1 MKFSES
7 WLRQF
12 VNPDLSSEALAELL
26 TMAGLEVEERGPVAP
41 PFNNVVVGH
50 VLSVTKHPDAD
61 RLNVCEVDAG
71 EGTPRQIVCGA
82 SNVAAGLKVP
92 CALPGAVLPGDFKIK
107 EAKVRGV
114 PSAGMLCAAVELG
127 MAKESDGLL
136 ILDADA
142 QAGTPLRDLL
152 GLDDIC
158 LELKLTPNRPDC
170 LGLLGLAREVS
181 ALTNTPF
188 TAPAVNAVAPTHQQT
203 LPVSV
208 DAADLC
214 GRFTGRIIKGV
225 NARAKTPVWMTRCLE
240 RSGLRSI
247 SALVDISN
255 YVMLE
260 LNRPNHVFDLNS
272 VQGGLTVRWA
282 KSEEPLTLLG
292 GNEITLDQR
301 YGVIADA
308 NGAISLAG
316 IMGGER
322 TACTDNTTDVFVE
335 AAYWLPSAIQGRSR
349 WLTLST
355 DAGHRFE
362 RGVDFADTVN
372 GVERIT
378 QLILEICG
386 GEPGPVVDQVTA
398 LPERQ
403 PVKARFARIRKV
415 LGIDPSDSDIKAIF
429 ERLGF
434 QPALADDGVVITP
447 PSWRHDLTIEE
458 DLIEEVAR
466 VIGYDHIPA
475 KPPVGPMNMLGQT
488 EVVRPLNALRTT
500 LVERGYQ
507 EVINLAFTPAAWE
520 ADFAANDTPVELAN
534 PIASHLSVMRSTMIG
549 GLINTLI
556 NNQRRRQPRL
566 RLFESGRVF
575 ERQTETTANGQ
586 VDGYRQTL
594 RLAGLAWGGAA
605 PEQWA
610 TPTRAVDFFD
620 VKADVEALS
629 PLQPLRFEAAVHPAF
644 HPGRSARILRDGNT
658 GGQPVGWLGELHPRW
673 VQKYELET
681 APVLFELDIDA
692 LTPARL
698 PVYAPVSAFQAV
710 VRDLAV
716 LVDANTP
723 VQTLVDKLWANAPDV
738 LRSIN
743 LFDQYQ
749 GKGVP
754 EGSKSLAFRFTL
766 QDTQTTLEDQKVEAV
781 MAHLLGQ
788 LTQAGATLRS

>member
-71 EGTPRQIVCGA
+71 EGVPRQIVCGA

-127 MAKESDGLL
+127 MAKESDGLM
-136 ILDADA
+136 ILAADA
-142 QAGTPLRDLL
+142 QPGTSLRDLL

-158 LELKLTPNRPDC
+158 IELKLTPNRPDC

-188 TAPAVNAVAPTHQQT
+188 RTPDIKAVAPTHQQT
-203 LPVSV
+203 LPVSIE
-208 DAADLC
+208 AADLC

-225 NARAKTPVWMTRCLE
+225 NAKAPTPAWMIQALE
-240 RSGLRSI
+240 RCGLRSI

-282 KSEEPLTLLG
+282 KPEEALTLLG
-292 GNEITLDQR
+292 GNEVSLDQR
-301 YGVIADA
+301 YGVIADT

-349 WLTLST
+349 WLTLNT

-362 RGVDFADTVN
+362 RGVDFADTVT

-378 QLILEICG
+378 QLILDICG
-386 GEPGPVVDQVTA
+386 GQAGPVVDQVTA

-403 PVKARFARIRKV
+403 PVKARFERIRKV
-415 LGIDPSDSDIKAIF
+415 LGIAPTDAEITAIF

-434 QPALADDGVVITP
+434 QPKVADGGVVIVP
-447 PSWRHDLTIEE
+447 PSWRHDLEIEE
-458 DLIEEVAR
+458 DLVEEVAR

-475 KPPVGPMNMLGQT
+475 KPPVGPMSMLGQT
-488 EVVRPLNALRTT
+488 ETQRPLRALRGT

-507 EVINLAFTPAAWE
+507 EVINLAFTPEAWE
-520 ADFAANDTPVELAN
+520 QDFATNATPVELAN
-534 PIASHLSVMRSTMIG
+534 PIASHLSVMRSSLIG

-556 NNQRRRQPRL
+556 HNQRRRQPRL
-566 RLFESGRVF
+566 QIFETGRVF
-575 ERQTETTANGQ
+575 ERANAPVAGQ

-594 RLAGLAWGGAA
+594 RLGGLSWGAVM
-605 PEQWA
+605 PEQWGA
-610 TPTRAVDFFD
+610 KTRSAEFFD
-620 VKADVEALS
+620 IKADVEALNPAGS
-629 PLQPLRFEAAVHPAF
+629 LRFEAAAHPAF
-644 HPGRSARILRDGNT
+644 HPGRSARIYRN
-658 GGQPVGWLGELHPRW
+658 GQPAGWLGELHPRW
-673 VQKYELET
+673 VQKYELES
-681 APVLFELDIDA
+681 APILFELDIDA
-692 LTPARL
+692 LTPAKV
-698 PVYAPVSAFQAV
+698 PGYIPVSSFPIV
-710 VRDLAV
+710 LRDLAV
-716 LVDANTP
+716 VVDAAKP
-723 VQTLVDKLWANAPDV
+723 VQQLIDQLWQGAPEV
-738 LRSIN
+738 LRDIQ

-749 GKGVP
+749 GKGVAD
-754 EGSKSLAFRFTL
+754 GAKSLAFRFTL
-766 QDTQTTLEDQKVEAV
+766 QDTQSTLEDQKVDEV
-781 MAHLLGQ
+781 MAQLLAR
-788 LTQAGATLRS
+788 LSAAGATLRS

>member
-71 EGTPRQIVCGA
+71 EGVPRQIVCGA

-114 PSAGMLCAAVELG
+114 PSVGMLCAAVELG
-127 MAKESDGLL
+127 MAKESDGLM
-136 ILDADA
+136 ILAADA
-142 QAGTPLRDLL
+142 QPGTSLRELL

-181 ALTNTPF
+181 ALTDTPVN
-188 TAPAVNAVAPTHQQT
+188 APAILPVGPTHQQT
-203 LPVSV
+203 LPVSIE
-208 DAADLC
+208 AADLC

-225 NARAKTPVWMTRCLE
+225 NANAQAPAWMTQALE

-282 KSEEPLTLLG
+282 KPEEQLTLLG
-292 GNEITLDQR
+292 GNEVTLDQR

-372 GVERIT
+372 GVERMT

-386 GEPGPVVDQVTA
+386 GEAGPVVDQVTA

-403 PVKARFARIRKV
+403 PVKARFNRIRKV
-415 LGIDPSDSDIKAIF
+415 LGIAPTDAEIKAIF

-434 QPALADDGVVITP
+434 QPQVADDGVVIVP
-447 PSWRHDLTIEE
+447 PSWRHDLEIEE

-475 KPPVGPMNMLGQT
+475 KPPVGPMALRAQT
-488 EVVRPLNALRTT
+488 EQQRPLSVLRDT

-507 EVINLAFTPAAWE
+507 EVINLAFTPESWE
-520 ADFAANDTPVELAN
+520 QDFAANTAPVELAN
-534 PIASHLSVMRSTMIG
+534 PIASHLSVMRSTLIG

-556 NNQRRRQPRL
+556 HNQRRRQPRL
-566 RLFESGRVF
+566 QIFETGRVF
-575 ERQTETTANGQ
+575 ERASTAVAGQ

-594 RLAGLAWGGAA
+594 RIAGLSWGAVV

-610 TPTRAVDFFD
+610 AKTRPVDFFD
-620 VKADVEALS
+620 TKADVEALNTRG
-629 PLQPLRFEAAVHPAF
+629 QLRFEAAAHPAF
-644 HPGRSARILRDGNT
+644 HPGRSARVLRDGE
-658 GGQPVGWLGELHPRW
+658 PAGWLGELHPRW
-673 VQKYELET
+673 VQKYELES
-681 APVLFELDIDA
+681 APILFELDSDV
-692 LTPARL
+692 LTPVSV
-698 PVYAPVSAFQAV
+698 PSYVPVSAFPIVLRDMAV
-710 VRDLAV
+710 V
-716 LVDANTP
+716 VDAAVP
-723 VQTLVDKLWANAPDV
+723 VQSLLDRLWTDAPNV
-738 LRSIN
+738 LRDIA

-754 EGSKSLAFRFTL
+754 EGAKSLAFRFTL
-766 QDTQTTLEDQKVEAV
+766 QDTERTLEDQKVDAV
-781 MAHLLGQ
+781 MALLLER
-788 LTQAGATLRS
+788 LTTAGATLRS

>member
-1 MKFSES
+1 MKFSET

-12 VNPDLSSEALAELL
+12 VNPALSSEALGELL

-71 EGTPRQIVCGA
+71 EGAPRQIVCGA
-82 SNVAAGLKVP
+82 SNVAVGLKVP
-92 CALPGAVLPGDFKIK
+92 CALPGAVLPGNFKIK

-127 MAKESDGLL
+127 MAKESDGLM
-136 ILDADA
+136 ILATDA
-142 QAGTPLRDLL
+142 QPGTPLRELL

-181 ALTNTPF
+181 ALTDTPF
-188 TAPAVNAVAPTHQQT
+188 KGPEIEPVAPIHAQT
-203 LPVSV
+203 VPVSI

-214 GRFTGRIIKGV
+214 GRFTGRVIKGV
-225 NARAKTPVWMTRCLE
+225 NAQAKTPTWMTQYLE

-260 LNRPNHVFDLNS
+260 LNRPNHVFDLKT
-272 VQGGLTVRWA
+272 VKGDLTVRWA
-282 KSEEPLTLLG
+282 KPEESLTLLG
-292 GNEITLDQR
+292 GNEVTLDSR

-322 TACTDNTTDVFVE
+322 TACTDSTTDVFVE

-349 WLTLST
+349 WLNLST

-378 QLILEICG
+378 QLILDICG
-386 GEPGPVVDQVTA
+386 GDPGPVVDQITA
-398 LPERQ
+398 LPERK
-403 PVKARFARIRKV
+403 PVEARFARIRKV
-415 LGIDPSDSDIKAIF
+415 LGVAPTDTEIEAIF
-429 ERLGF
+429 QRLGF
-434 QPALADDGVVITP
+434 QPERTADGVIIVP
-447 PSWRHDLTIEE
+447 PSWRHDLEIEE

-475 KPPVGPMNMLGQT
+475 KPPVGPMNMLEQT
-488 EVVRPLNALRTT
+488 EISRPLRALRDT

-507 EVINLAFTPAAWE
+507 EVINLAFTPEAWE
-520 ADFAANDTPVELAN
+520 QDFAANATPVELAN

-566 RLFESGRVF
+566 RVFETGRVF
-575 ERQTETTANGQ
+575 ERHTAVGNTQ
-586 VDGYRQTL
+586 VAGYRQTL
-594 RLAGLAWGGAA
+594 RLAGLAWGSPA
-605 PEQWA
+605 PEQWSL
-610 TPTRAVDFFD
+610 PTRNADFFD
-620 VKADVEALS
+620 VKSDLEALS
-629 PLQPLRFEAAVHPAF
+629 PLQPLRFEAATHAAF
-644 HPGRSARILRDGNT
+644 HPGRCAQIMRDGHT
-658 GGQPVGWLGELHPRW
+658 IGWLGELHPRW

-681 APVLFELDIDA
+681 APVLFELDIDG
-692 LTPARL
+692 LTPAVL

-716 LVDANTP
+716 LVDAKTP
-723 VQTLVDKLWANAPDV
+723 VQDLVDLLWAKAPDV
-738 LRSIN
+738 LRSVN

-766 QDTQTTLEDQKVEAV
+766 QDTQGTLEDQKVEAV
-781 MAHLLGQ
+781 MAHLLSQ
-788 LTQAGATLRS
+788 LTLAGATLRS

>member
-12 VNPDLSSEALAELL
+12 VNPALSSEALGELL

-41 PFNNVVVGH
+41 PFNHVVVGH

-61 RLNVCEVDAG
+61 RLNICEVDAG

-142 QAGTPLRDLL
+142 KPGTSLRDLL
-152 GLDDIC
+152 DLDDIC

-181 ALTNTPF
+181 ALTG
-188 TAPAVNAVAPTHQQT
+188 APVSAPQINAVAASHQFT
-203 LPVSV
+203 VPVTIQ
-208 DAADLC
+208 APDLC
-214 GRFTGRIIKGV
+214 GRFTGRVIKGV
-225 NARAKTPVWMTRCLE
+225 DAQAKTPAWMTQCLE

-260 LNRPNHVFDLNS
+260 LNRPNHVFDLGA
-272 VQGGLTVRWA
+272 VQGPLTVRWA
-282 KSEEPLTLLG
+282 NDAEALTLLG
-292 GNEITLDQR
+292 GTEVTLDQR
-301 YGVIADA
+301 YGVIADDA
-308 NGAISLAG
+308 GAISLAG

-322 TACTDNTTDVFVE
+322 TACTDKTMDVFVE
-335 AAYWLPSAIQGRSR
+335 AAYWHPAAIQGRSR

-362 RGVDFADTVN
+362 RGVDFADTVT

-386 GEPGPVVDQVTA
+386 GAAGPVVDQITD
-398 LPERQ
+398 LPKRQ

-415 LGIDPSDSDIKAIF
+415 LGIEPTDAEITRIF
-429 ERLGF
+429 DLLGF
-434 QPALADDGVVITP
+434 KPEAVDGGLVIVP
-447 PSWRHDLTIEE
+447 PSWRHDLSIEE

-475 KPPVGPMNMLGQT
+475 KAPLGPLHMMGQT
-488 EVVRPLNALRTT
+488 EQVRPLAALQTT

-507 EVINLAFTPAAWE
+507 EVINLAFTPETWE
-520 ADFAANDTPVELAN
+520 ADFADNAQPVALAN
-534 PIASHLSVMRSTMIG
+534 PIASHLSVMRSSLIG
-549 GLINTLI
+549 GLINTLN

-566 RLFESGRVF
+566 QIFESGRVF
-575 ERQTETTANGQ
+575 ERAVSATPGQ

-594 RLAGLAWGGAA
+594 RLAGLVWGSAM
-605 PEQWA
+605 PEQWGVA
-610 TPTRAVDFFD
+610 SRPVDFYD

-629 PLQPLRFEAAVHPAF
+629 PAQPLRFEAAVHPAF
-644 HPGRSARILRDGNT
+644 HPGRCARVLRN
-658 GGQPVGWLGELHPRW
+658 GQAVGWLGELHPRW

-681 APVLFELDIDA
+681 APVIFELDSDG
-692 LTPARL
+692 LTPACVPL
-698 PVYAPVSAFQAV
+698 YTPLAAFQAV

-716 LVDANTP
+716 LVDVQVPA
-723 VQTLVDKLWANAPDV
+723 QTLMDLLWQNAPAV
-738 LRSIN
+738 LRSVN

-766 QDTQTTLEDQKVEAV
+766 QDTEGTLEDQKVEAV
-781 MAHLLGQ
+781 MDHLLGQ
-788 LTQAGATLRS
+788 LTKAGASLRT

>member
-26 TMAGLEVEERGPVAP
+26 TMAGLEVEARGPVAP

-71 EGTPRQIVCGA
+71 EGAPRQIVCGA
-82 SNVAAGLKVP
+82 SNVSVGLKVP

-127 MAKESDGLL
+127 MAKESDGLM

-142 QAGTPLRDLL
+142 KPGTPLRDLL

-158 LELKLTPNRPDC
+158 IELKLTPNRPDC

-181 ALTNTPF
+181 ALTNTPVK
-188 TAPAVNAVAPTHQQT
+188 APEIKAVAASHEQT
-203 LPVSV
+203 LPVSIE
-208 DAADLC
+208 AADLC

-225 NARAKTPVWMTRCLE
+225 NAKAQTPAWMVQALE
-240 RSGLRSI
+240 RCGLRSI

-260 LNRPNHVFDLNS
+260 LNRPNHVFDLDS
-272 VQGGLTVRWA
+272 VQQGLTVRWA
-282 KSEEPLTLLG
+282 RPAEQLTLLG
-292 GNEITLDQR
+292 GNDVTLDQR

-308 NGAISLAG
+308 NGTISLAG

-322 TACTDNTTDVFVE
+322 TACTDQTKDVFVE

-362 RGVDFADTVN
+362 RGVDFADTVT

-378 QLILEICG
+378 QLIRDICG
-386 GEPGPVVDQVTA
+386 GEAGPVVDQVTA
-398 LPERQ
+398 LPERK
-403 PVKARFARIRKV
+403 PVTARFSRIRQV
-415 LGIDPSDSDIKAIF
+415 LGIAPSDTDIKAIF

-434 QPALADDGVVITP
+434 QPKVVDAGVVIVP
-447 PSWRHDLTIEE
+447 PSWRHDLEIEE

-475 KPPVGPMNMLGQT
+475 KPPVGPMVMQAQT
-488 EVVRPLNALRTT
+488 ETQRPLGALRDT

-507 EVINLAFTPAAWE
+507 EVINLAFTPESWE
-520 ADFAANDTPVELAN
+520 KDFAANATPVELAN
-534 PIASHLSVMRSTMIG
+534 PIASHLSVMRSTLIG

-556 NNQRRRQPRL
+556 HNQRRRQPRL
-566 RLFESGRVF
+566 QIFETGRVF
-575 ERQTETTANGQ
+575 ERASTPKAGE
-586 VDGYRQTL
+586 VDGYCQTL
-594 RLAGLAWGGAA
+594 RLGGLVWGAVI
-605 PEQWA
+605 PEQWG
-610 TPTRAVDFFD
+610 TKTRAADFFD
-620 VKADVEALS
+620 VKADVEALNAS
-629 PLQPLRFEAAVHPAF
+629 GSLGFKAAVHPAF
-644 HPGRSARILRDGNT
+644 HPGRSARVLRDG
-658 GGQPVGWLGELHPRW
+658 QLAGWLGELHPRW
-673 VQKYELET
+673 VQHYALES
-681 APVLFELDIDA
+681 APILFELDIDI
-692 LTPARL
+692 LTPTRL
-698 PVYAPVSAFQAV
+698 PIYSPVSSFPLV
-710 VRDLAV
+710 LRDLAV
-716 LVDANTP
+716 VVDAAIP
-723 VQTLVDKLWANAPDV
+723 VQQLIDSLWQDAPEV
-738 LRSIN
+738 LRAVD

-754 EGSKSLAFRFTL
+754 EGAKSLAFRFTL
-766 QDTQTTLEDQKVEAV
+766 QDTQATLEDQKVDAV
-781 MAHLLGQ
+781 MSQLLER
-788 LTQAGATLRS
+788 LTAVGATLRS

>member
-71 EGTPRQIVCGA
+71 EGAPRQIVCGA

-127 MAKESDGLL
+127 MAKESDGLM
-136 ILDADA
+136 ILAADA
-142 QAGTPLRDLL
+142 QPGTSLRDLL

-158 LELKLTPNRPDC
+158 IELKLTPNRPDC

-188 TAPAVNAVAPTHQQT
+188 RTPDIKAVAPTHQQT
-203 LPVSV
+203 LPVSIE
-208 DAADLC
+208 AADLC

-225 NARAKTPVWMTRCLE
+225 NAKAPTPAWMIKALE
-240 RSGLRSI
+240 RCSLRSI

-282 KSEEPLTLLG
+282 KPEEALTLLG
-292 GNEITLDQR
+292 GNEVSLDQR
-301 YGVIADA
+301 YGVIADT

-378 QLILEICG
+378 QLILDICG
-386 GEPGPVVDQVTA
+386 GEPGPVVDQITA
-398 LPERQ
+398 LPERK

-415 LGIDPSDSDIKAIF
+415 LGVAPTDAEIEAIF
-429 ERLGF
+429 QRLGF
-434 QPALADDGVVITP
+434 QPERAEDGVIITP

-475 KPPVGPMNMLGQT
+475 KPPVGPMSMLGQT
-488 EVVRPLNALRTT
+488 ETQRPLRVLFDT

-507 EVINLAFTPAAWE
+507 EVINLAFTPEAWE
-520 ADFAANDTPVELAN
+520 QDFAANAAPVELAN

-549 GLINTLI
+549 GLINTLM

-566 RLFESGRVF
+566 RVFETGRVF
-575 ERQTETTANGQ
+575 ERQATVGDAQ

-594 RLAGLAWGGAA
+594 RLAGLAWGSAA
-605 PEQWA
+605 PEQWSL
-610 TPTRAVDFFD
+610 PTRAADFFD
-620 VKADVEALS
+620 VKADVAALS
-629 PLQPLRFEAAVHPAF
+629 PLQPLRFEAATHPAY
-644 HPGRSARILRDGNT
+644 HPGRCAQITREGLV
-658 GGQPVGWLGELHPRW
+658 VGWLGELHPRW
-673 VQKYELET
+673 VQKYELES

-692 LTPARL
+692 LTPAIL
-698 PVYAPVSAFQAV
+698 PVYAPVSAFQSV

-716 LVDANTP
+716 LVDAKTP
-723 VQTLVDKLWANAPDV
+723 VQDLMDLLWTKAPDV
-738 LRSIN
+738 LRAVT

-766 QDTQTTLEDQKVEAV
+766 QDTQSTLEDQKVDAV
-781 MAHLLGQ
+781 MAQLLAR
-788 LTQAGATLRS
+788 LSAAGATLRS

>member
-92 CALPGAVLPGDFKIK
+92 CALPGAVLPGEFKIK

-127 MAKESDGLL
+127 MAKESDGLM
-136 ILDADA
+136 ILQADA
-142 QAGTPLRDLL
+142 KPGTPLRELL

-158 LELKLTPNRPDC
+158 IELKLTPNRPDC

-181 ALTNTPF
+181 ALTNTLFKGPEI
-188 TAPAVNAVAPTHQQT
+188 TPVGATHQQT
-203 LPVSV
+203 LPVSIE
-208 DAADLC
+208 AADLC
-214 GRFTGRIIKGV
+214 GRFTGRVIKGV
-225 NARAKTPVWMTRCLE
+225 NAQAKTPAWMTQALE
-240 RSGLRSI
+240 RCGLRSI

-260 LNRPNHVFDLNS
+260 LNRPNHVFDLKS
-272 VQGGLTVRWA
+272 VHDGLTVRWA
-282 KSEEPLTLLG
+282 KPEDTLMLLG
-292 GNEITLDQR
+292 GNEVTLDQR

-308 NGAISLAG
+308 HGAISLAG
-316 IMGGER
+316 IMGGAR
-322 TACTDNTTDVFVE
+322 TACTDATIDVFVE

-349 WLTLST
+349 WLTLNT
-355 DAGHRFE
+355 EAGHRFE

-398 LPERQ
+398 LPERK

-415 LGIDPSDSDIKAIF
+415 LGITPTDTEIEAIF
-429 ERLGF
+429 QRLGF
-434 QPALADDGVVITP
+434 QPERAEDGVVIVP
-447 PSWRHDLTIEE
+447 PSWRHDLEIEE

-466 VIGYDHIPA
+466 VIGYDSIPA

-488 EVVRPLNALRTT
+488 ETARPLNVLCET

-507 EVINLAFTPAAWE
+507 EVINLAFTPETWE
-520 ADFAANDTPVELAN
+520 QDFAANASPVELAN

-566 RLFESGRVF
+566 RVFETGRVF
-575 ERQTETTANGQ
+575 ERRAVNGAGQ

-594 RLAGLAWGGAA
+594 RLAGLAWGDAL
-605 PEQWA
+605 PEQWSV
-610 TPTRAVDFFD
+610 PSRAADFYD

-629 PLQPLRFEAAVHPAF
+629 PMRPMRFEAAAHPAF
-644 HPGRSARILRDGNT
+644 HPGRSARILRDG
-658 GGQPVGWLGELHPRW
+658 QPIGWLGELHPRW
-673 VQKYELET
+673 VQKYELES
-681 APVLFELDIDA
+681 APVLFELDIDG
-692 LTPARL
+692 LTPAEL
-698 PVYAPVSAFQAV
+698 PIYAPVSAFQAV

-716 LVDANTP
+716 LVDAKTA
-723 VQTLVDKLWANAPDV
+723 VQSLVDVLWINAPEV
-738 LRSIN
+738 LRTVT

-766 QDTQTTLEDQKVEAV
+766 QDTQGTLEDQKVEAV

>member
-12 VNPDLSSEALAELL
+12 VNPALSSEALGELL
-26 TMAGLEVEERGPVAP
+26 TMAGLEVEARDTVAP

-71 EGTPRQIVCGA
+71 EGVPRQIVCGA

-127 MAKESDGLL
+127 MAKESDGLM
-136 ILDADA
+136 ILAADA
-142 QAGTPLRDLL
+142 QPGTPLRELL

-181 ALTNTPF
+181 ALTDTPF
-188 TAPAVNAVAPTHQQT
+188 KGPEIKPVAATHEQT
-203 LPVSV
+203 LPVNIE
-208 DAADLC
+208 AADLC

-225 NARAKTPVWMTRCLE
+225 NAQAKTPAWMTQCLE

-260 LNRPNHVFDLNS
+260 LNRPNHVFDLKS
-272 VQGGLTVRWA
+272 VQGSLTVRWA
-282 KSEEPLTLLG
+282 KPEESLTLLG
-292 GNEITLDQR
+292 GNEVTLDTR

-335 AAYWLPSAIQGRSR
+335 AAYWRPSAIQGRSR

-378 QLILEICG
+378 QLILDICG
-386 GEPGPVVDQVTA
+386 GEPGPVVDQITA
-398 LPERQ
+398 LPERK

-415 LGIDPSDSDIKAIF
+415 LGVAPTDAEIEAIF
-429 ERLGF
+429 QRLGF
-434 QPALADDGVVITP
+434 EPERAEDGVIITP

-475 KPPVGPMNMLGQT
+475 KPPVGPMSMLGQT
-488 EVVRPLNALRTT
+488 EMQRPLRALRDT

-507 EVINLAFTPAAWE
+507 EVINLAFTPEAWE
-520 ADFAANDTPVELAN
+520 QDFAANAAPVELAN

-549 GLINTLI
+549 GLINTLM

-566 RLFESGRVF
+566 RVFETGRVF
-575 ERQTETTANGQ
+575 ERQATVGDAQ

-594 RLAGLAWGGAA
+594 RLAGLAWGSAA
-605 PEQWA
+605 PEQWSL
-610 TPTRAVDFFD
+610 PTRAADFFD
-620 VKADVEALS
+620 VKADVAALS
-629 PLQPLRFEAAVHPAF
+629 PLQPLRFEAATHPAC
-644 HPGRSARILRDGNT
+644 HPGRCAQITREGLV
-658 GGQPVGWLGELHPRW
+658 VGWLGELHPRW
-673 VQKYELET
+673 VQKYELES

-692 LTPARL
+692 LTPAIL
-698 PVYAPVSAFQAV
+698 PVYAPVSAFQSV

-716 LVDANTP
+716 LVDAKTP
-723 VQTLVDKLWANAPDV
+723 VQDLMDLLWTKAPDV
-738 LRSIN
+738 LRAVT

-766 QDTQTTLEDQKVEAV
+766 QDTQATLEDQKVEAV

>member
-71 EGTPRQIVCGA
+71 EGAPRQIVCGA
-82 SNVAAGLKVP
+82 SNVAVGLKVP

-127 MAKESDGLL
+127 MAKESDGLM
-136 ILDADA
+136 ILAADA
-142 QAGTPLRDLL
+142 KPGTSIRELL

-158 LELKLTPNRPDC
+158 IELKLTPNRPDC
-170 LGLLGLAREVS
+170 LGLLGLAREVA
-181 ALTNTPF
+181 ALTNTPVK
-188 TAPAVNAVAPTHQQT
+188 APAIKAIAPTHQQT
-203 LPVSV
+203 LPVSI

-225 NARAKTPVWMTRCLE
+225 NAKAQTPAWMTQALE
-240 RSGLRSI
+240 RCGLRAI

-272 VQGGLTVRWA
+272 VQQGLNVRWA
-282 KSEEPLTLLG
+282 KPEEKLTLLG
-292 GNEITLDQR
+292 GNEVTLDPR

-322 TACTDNTTDVFVE
+322 TACTDHTTDVFVE

-362 RGVDFADTVN
+362 RGVDFADTVA

-386 GEPGPVVDQVTA
+386 GDAGPVVDQITA
-398 LPERQ
+398 LPERK
-403 PVKARFARIRKV
+403 PVTARFARIRKV
-415 LGIDPSDSDIKAIF
+415 LGINPTDADIQAIF

-434 QPALADDGVVITP
+434 QPKLVDSGVVIVP
-447 PSWRHDLTIEE
+447 PSWRHDLEIEE
-458 DLIEEVAR
+458 DLIEEIAR

-475 KPPVGPMNMLGQT
+475 QPPVGPMAMQAQT
-488 EVVRPLNALRTT
+488 ETQRPLSALRES

-507 EVINLAFTPAAWE
+507 EVINLAFTPEAWE
-520 ADFAANDTPVELAN
+520 QDFAANATPVELAN
-534 PIASHLSVMRSTMIG
+534 PIASHLSVMRSTLVG

-556 NNQRRRQPRL
+556 HNQRRRQPRL
-566 RLFESGRVF
+566 QIFETGRVF
-575 ERQTETTANGQ
+575 ERASNPTAGQ

-594 RLAGLAWGGAA
+594 RLGGLVWGAVV
-605 PEQWA
+605 PEQWGVK
-610 TPTRAVDFFD
+610 TRSADFFD
-620 VKADVEALS
+620 VKADVEALNTS
-629 PLQPLRFEAAVHPAF
+629 GSLSFEAAVHPAY
-644 HPGRSARILRDGNT
+644 HPGRSARVLRD
-658 GGQPVGWLGELHPRW
+658 GQPVGWLGELHPRW
-673 VQKYELET
+673 VQQYELEA
-681 APVLFELDIDA
+681 APILFELDIDA
-692 LTPARL
+692 LTPAKV
-698 PVYAPVSAFQAV
+698 PVYAPVSSFPIV
-710 VRDLAV
+710 LRDLAV
-716 LVDANTP
+716 VVDAKVP
-723 VQTLVDKLWANAPDV
+723 VQQLVSKLWQDAPVV
-738 LRSIN
+738 LRDIQ

-754 EGSKSLAFRFTL
+754 EGAKSLALRFTL
-766 QDTQTTLEDQKVEAV
+766 QDTQTTLEDQKVDAV
-781 MAHLLGQ
+781 MAQLLER
-788 LTQAGATLRS
+788 LTAAGATLRS

>member
-26 TMAGLEVEERGPVAP
+26 TMAGLEVEARGPVAP

-50 VLSVTKHPDAD
+50 VLTVTKHPDAD

-71 EGTPRQIVCGA
+71 EGAPRQIVCGA
-82 SNVAAGLKVP
+82 SNVAPGLKVP

-127 MAKESDGLL
+127 MAKESDGLM
-136 ILDADA
+136 ILAADA
-142 QAGTPLRDLL
+142 QPGTPLRALL

-170 LGLLGLAREVS
+170 LGMLGLAREVS
-181 ALTNTPF
+181 ALTGAAV
-188 TAPAVNAVAPTHQQT
+188 TAPAIEPVKATHET
-203 LPVSV
+203 TVPVSIN
-208 DAADLC
+208 APDLC
-214 GRFTGRIIKGV
+214 GRFTGRVIKGV
-225 NARAKTPVWMTRCLE
+225 NAQAQTPAWMKQCLE

-260 LNRPNHVFDLNS
+260 LNRPNHVFDLGA
-272 VQGGLTVRWA
+272 VQAPLTVRWA
-282 KSEEPLTLLG
+282 NDAEKLTLLG
-292 GNEITLDQR
+292 GAEVSLDKR
-301 YGVIADA
+301 YGVIADEA
-308 NGAISLAG
+308 GAISLAG

-322 TACTDNTTDVFVE
+322 TACTDTTKDVFVE
-335 AAYWLPSAIQGRSR
+335 AAYWHPAAIQGRSR

-362 RGVDFADTVN
+362 RGVDFADTVT

-386 GEPGPVVDQVTA
+386 GAAGPVVDQITQ
-398 LPERQ
+398 LPAR
-403 PVKARFARIRKV
+403 PLVKVRFARIRKV
-415 LGIDPSDSDIKAIF
+415 LGIDPSDDEITKIF
-429 ERLGF
+429 NGLGF
-434 QPALADDGVVITP
+434 QPKPVETGLEILP
-447 PSWRHDLTIEE
+447 PSWRHDLSIEE

-488 EVVRPLNALRTT
+488 EQSRPLHALRDT

-507 EVINLAFTPAAWE
+507 EVINLAFTPEAWE
-520 ADFAANDTPVELAN
+520 SDFSANATPVALAN
-534 PIASHLSVMRSTMIG
+534 PIASHLSVMRSSLIG
-549 GLINTLI
+549 GLINTLA

-566 RLFESGRVF
+566 RVFESGRVF
-575 ERQTETTANGQ
+575 ERQQTTAAGQ

-594 RLAGLAWGGAA
+594 RLAGLAWGGAMA
-605 PEQWA
+605 EQWA
-610 TPTRAVDFFD
+610 EPTRAVDFFD

-629 PLQPLRFEAAVHPAF
+629 PAQPLRFEAAVHPAF
-644 HPGRSARILRDGNT
+644 HPGRSAKVWRN
-658 GGQPVGWLGELHPRW
+658 GQAIGWIGELHPRW
-673 VQKYELET
+673 VQKYELES
-681 APVLFELDIDA
+681 APVMFELDIDG
-692 LTPARL
+692 LTPAAL

-716 LVDANTP
+716 LVDAKMP
-723 VQTLVDKLWANAPDV
+723 VQTLVDLLWTKAPDV
-738 LRSIN
+738 LRSVN

-754 EGSKSLAFRFTL
+754 EGAKSLAFRFTL
-766 QDTQTTLEDQKVEAV
+766 QDTQGTLEDQKVEAV

-788 LTQAGATLRS
+788 LTQAGATLRT

>member
-12 VNPDLSSEALAELL
+12 VNPALSSEALGELL

-71 EGTPRQIVCGA
+71 EGAPRQIVCGA
-82 SNVAAGLKVP
+82 SNVAVGLKVP

-127 MAKESDGLL
+127 MAKESDGLM
-136 ILDADA
+136 ILPADTEP
-142 QAGTPLRDLL
+142 GTPLRALL

-181 ALTNTPF
+181 ALTDTPF
-188 TAPAVNAVAPTHQQT
+188 KGPEIRPVAATHEAS
-203 LPVSV
+203 LPVTIE
-208 DAADLC
+208 ATDLC
-214 GRFTGRIIKGV
+214 GRFTGRVIKGV
-225 NARAKTPVWMTRCLE
+225 NAKAQTPVWMVQRLE

-260 LNRPNHVFDLNS
+260 LNRPNHVFDLGA
-272 VQGGLTVRWA
+272 VTGPLTVRWA
-282 KSEEPLTLLG
+282 NNEESLTLLG
-292 GNEITLDQR
+292 GNDVMLDNR

-322 TACTDNTTDVFVE
+322 TACTDNTTNVFVE

-372 GVERIT
+372 GIERMT
-378 QLILEICG
+378 QLILDICG
-386 GEPGPVVDQVTA
+386 GEPGPVVDQITA
-398 LPERQ
+398 LPERK
-403 PVKARFARIRKV
+403 PVKARFARIRKL
-415 LGIDPSDSDIKAIF
+415 LGVAPTNAEIEAIF
-429 ERLGF
+429 QRLGF
-434 QPALADDGVVITP
+434 QPERTEDGVIVVP

-488 EVVRPLNALRTT
+488 EILRPLRALRDT
-500 LVERGYQ
+500 LVERAYQ

-520 ADFAANDTPVELAN
+520 HDFAANATPVELAN
-534 PIASHLSVMRSTMIG
+534 PIASHLSVMRSTLIG

-556 NNQRRRQPRL
+556 NNQRRRQSRV
-566 RLFESGRVF
+566 RVFETGRVF
-575 ERQTETTANGQ
+575 ERNSALGNAQ
-586 VDGYRQTL
+586 VDGYRQLL
-594 RLAGLAWGGAA
+594 RLAGLACGSAA
-605 PEQWA
+605 PEQWSLPSRNA
-610 TPTRAVDFFD
+610 DFFD
-620 VKADVEALS
+620 MKADVEALS
-629 PLQPLRFEAAVHPAF
+629 PLQPLRFEAALHPAF
-644 HPGRSARILRDGNT
+644 HPGRSAQITRDGLAI
-658 GGQPVGWLGELHPRW
+658 GWLGELHPRW
-673 VQKYELET
+673 VQKYELES
-681 APVLFELDIDA
+681 APVLFELDIDS
-692 LTPARL
+692 LTPAVL

-710 VRDLAV
+710 IRDLAV
-716 LVDANTP
+716 LVDAKTP
-723 VQTLVDKLWANAPDV
+723 VQDLMDALWSKAPDV
-738 LRSIN
+738 LRAVT

-754 EGSKSLAFRFTL
+754 EGSKSLAFRFML
-766 QDTQTTLEDQKVEAV
+766 QDTQATLEDQKVEAV
-781 MAHLLGQ
+781 MAHLLSQ
-788 LTQAGATLRS
+788 LTQVGATLRS

>member
-12 VNPDLSSEALAELL
+12 VNPDISSEALAELL

-61 RLNVCEVDAG
+61 RLNVCEVDTG
-71 EGTPRQIVCGA
+71 EAVPRQIVCGA
-82 SNVAAGLKVP
+82 SNVVAGLKVP

-127 MAKESDGLL
+127 MAKESDGLM
-136 ILDADA
+136 ILAADA
-142 QAGTPLRDLL
+142 KPGTSLRELL

-158 LELKLTPNRPDC
+158 IELKLTPNRPDC

-181 ALTNTPF
+181 ALTNTPVL
-188 TAPAVNAVAPTHQQT
+188 APEIKAVVPMHQQT
-203 LPVSV
+203 LPVSIE
-208 DAADLC
+208 AADLC

-225 NARAKTPVWMTRCLE
+225 NAKAKTPAWMVQSLE
-240 RSGLRSI
+240 RCGLRSI

-272 VQGGLTVRWA
+272 LQGGLNVRWA
-282 KSEEPLTLLG
+282 TAEEQFTLLG
-292 GNEITLDQR
+292 GNEVTLDTR

-322 TACTDNTTDVFVE
+322 TACTDTTSDVFVE
-335 AAYWLPSAIQGRSR
+335 AAYWRPSAIQGRSR

-378 QLILEICG
+378 QLMLDICG
-386 GEPGPVVDQVTA
+386 GQPGPVVDQVTT

-403 PVKARFARIRKV
+403 PVKARFNRIRKV
-415 LGIDPSDSDIKAIF
+415 LGIAPSDTEITAIF

-434 QPALADDGVVITP
+434 QPQITADGVVIVP
-447 PSWRHDLTIEE
+447 PSWRHDLEIEE

-475 KPPVGPMNMLGQT
+475 KPPVGPMTMRTQT
-488 EVVRPLNALRTT
+488 ELQRPLSALRDT

-507 EVINLAFTPAAWE
+507 EVINLAFTPESWE
-520 ADFAANDTPVELAN
+520 QDFSANTTPVELAN
-534 PIASHLSVMRSTMIG
+534 PIASHLSVMRSTLIG
-549 GLINTLI
+549 GLINTLVH
-556 NNQRRRQPRL
+556 NQRRRQPRL
-566 RLFESGRVF
+566 QIFETGRVF
-575 ERQTETTANGQ
+575 ERTTTLAEGQ
-586 VDGYRQTL
+586 IDGYCQTL
-594 RLAGLAWGGAA
+594 RIAGLSWGAVV
-605 PEQWA
+605 PEQWGSK
-610 TPTRAVDFFD
+610 TRPVDFFD
-620 VKADVEALS
+620 VKADVEAMNTTG
-629 PLQPLRFEAAVHPAF
+629 QLRFEAATHPAF
-644 HPGRSARILRDGNT
+644 HPGRSARILRDG
-658 GGQPVGWLGELHPRW
+658 QPTGWLGELHPRW
-673 VQKYELET
+673 VQKYELES
-681 APVLFELDIDA
+681 APILFELNSDV
-692 LTPARL
+692 LTPARV
-698 PVYAPVSAFQAV
+698 PTYAPVSSFPV
-710 VRDLAV
+710 VLRDLAV
-716 LVDANTP
+716 VVDAAVP
-723 VQTLVDKLWANAPDV
+723 VQSLLDQLWTDAPQVVRD
-738 LRSIN
+738 IA

-749 GKGVP
+749 GKGVA
-754 EGSKSLAFRFTL
+754 EGAKSLAFRFAL
-766 QDTQTTLEDQKVEAV
+766 QDTEKTLEDQMVDAV
-781 MAHLLGQ
+781 MVQLLAR
-788 LTQAGATLRS
+788 LTAVGATLRS

>member
-61 RLNVCEVDAG
+61 RLNVCTVDAG
-71 EGTPRQIVCGA
+71 EGAPRQIVCGA
-82 SNVAAGLKVP
+82 SNVVVGLKVP

-127 MAKESDGLL
+127 IAKESDGLM
-136 ILDADA
+136 ILAADA
-142 QAGTPLRDLL
+142 KPGTSIRELL

-158 LELKLTPNRPDC
+158 IELKLTPNRPDC
-170 LGLLGLAREVS
+170 LGLLGVAREVA
-181 ALTNTPF
+181 ALTNTPVK
-188 TAPAVNAVAPTHQQT
+188 APAIKAIAPTHQQT
-203 LPVSV
+203 LPVSI

-225 NARAKTPVWMTRCLE
+225 NAKAQTPAWMTQALE
-240 RSGLRSI
+240 RCGLRAI

-272 VQGGLTVRWA
+272 VQEGLTVRWA
-282 KSEEPLTLLG
+282 KPEEKLTLLG
-292 GNEITLDQR
+292 GNEVTLDPR

-322 TACTDNTTDVFVE
+322 TACTDRTTDVFVE

-362 RGVDFADTVN
+362 RGVDFADTVA

-386 GEPGPVVDQVTA
+386 GDAGPVVDQITA
-398 LPERQ
+398 LPERK
-403 PVKARFARIRKV
+403 PVTARFTRIRKV
-415 LGIDPSDSDIKAIF
+415 LGINPTDADIQAIF

-434 QPALADDGVVITP
+434 QPKRVDGGLVIVP
-447 PSWRHDLTIEE
+447 PSWRHDLQIEE

-475 KPPVGPMNMLGQT
+475 KPPVGPMVLQAQT
-488 EVVRPLNALRTT
+488 EMLRPLHALCAT

-507 EVINLAFTPAAWE
+507 EVINLAFTPADWE
-520 ADFAANDTPVELAN
+520 KDFAANPTPVELAN
-534 PIASHLSVMRSTMIG
+534 PIASHLSVMRSTLIG

-566 RLFESGRVF
+566 QIFEAGRVF
-575 ERQTETTANGQ
+575 EHASGQ
-586 VDGYRQTL
+586 VKGQVEGYRQTL
-594 RLAGLAWGGAA
+594 RLGGLVWGSVI
-605 PEQWA
+605 PEQWGA
-610 TPTRAVDFFD
+610 KSRAVDFYD

-629 PLQPLRFEAAVHPAF
+629 PAGNLAFEAATHPAL
-644 HPGRSARILRDGNT
+644 HPGRSARVLRNRRAA
-658 GGQPVGWLGELHPRW
+658 GWLGELHPRW
-673 VQKYELET
+673 VQQYELES
-681 APVLFELDIDA
+681 APILFELDIDV
-692 LTPARL
+692 LRPATL
-698 PVYAPVSAFQAV
+698 PVYATLASFPLVL
-710 VRDLAV
+710 RDLAV
-716 LVDANTP
+716 VVDASMP
-723 VQTLVDKLWANAPDV
+723 VQRLLDQLWQGAPDV
-738 LRSIN
+738 LRDIR

-754 EGSKSLAFRFTL
+754 EGSKSLAFRFSL
-766 QDTQTTLEDQKVEAV
+766 QDTQATLEDQKVDAV
-781 MAHLLGQ
+781 MAQLLER
-788 LTQAGATLRS
+788 LTAIGATLRS

>member
-12 VNPDLSSEALAELL
+12 VNPDLSSEALGELL

-71 EGTPRQIVCGA
+71 EGMPRQIVCGA
-82 SNVAAGLKVP
+82 SNVAQGLKVP

-114 PSAGMLCAAVELG
+114 PSAGMLCAAAELG
-127 MAKESDGLL
+127 MAKESDGLM
-136 ILDADA
+136 ILAADA
-142 QAGTPLRDLL
+142 KPGTSVRELL

-158 LELKLTPNRPDC
+158 IELKLTPNRPDC

-188 TAPAVNAVAPTHQQT
+188 KAPAISAVAPMHQQT
-203 LPVSV
+203 LPVSI
-208 DAADLC
+208 DASDLC
-214 GRFTGRIIKGV
+214 GRFTGRIITGV
-225 NARAKTPVWMTRCLE
+225 NAQAKTPAWMTQALE
-240 RSGLRSI
+240 RCGVRSI

-282 KSEEPLTLLG
+282 NPEEKLTLLG
-292 GNEITLDQR
+292 GNDVTLDSR

-308 NGAISLAG
+308 HGAISLAG

-322 TACTDNTTDVFVE
+322 TACADSTTDVFVE

-349 WLTLST
+349 WLTINT

-378 QLILEICG
+378 QLILDICG
-386 GEPGPVVDQVTA
+386 GAPGPVVDQITA
-398 LPERQ
+398 LPERL

-415 LGIDPSDSDIKAIF
+415 LGIAPTDADIQAIF

-434 QPALADDGVVITP
+434 QPTLADDGVIITP
-447 PSWRHDLTIEE
+447 PSWRHDLEIEE
-458 DLIEEVAR
+458 DLIEEIAR

-475 KPPVGPMNMLGQT
+475 KPPVGPMAMQAQT
-488 EVVRPLNALRTT
+488 EVQRPLAALRDT

-507 EVINLAFTPAAWE
+507 EVINLAFTPEAWE
-520 ADFAANDTPVELAN
+520 KDFAANAAPVELAN
-534 PIASHLSVMRSTMIG
+534 PIASQLSVMRSTLIG
-549 GLINTLI
+549 GLINTLMH
-556 NNQRRRQPRL
+556 NQRRRQPRL
-566 RLFESGRVF
+566 QIFETGRVF
-575 ERQTETTANGQ
+575 ERASDQAAGQ

-594 RLAGLAWGGAA
+594 RLGGLSWGSVT
-605 PEQWA
+605 PEQWGVKD
-610 TPTRAVDFFD
+610 RAVDFFD
-620 VKADVEALS
+620 VKADVEALNTIGD
-629 PLQPLRFEAAVHPAF
+629 LTFEASLHPAF
-644 HPGRSARILRDGNT
+644 HPGRSARVLRN
-658 GGQPVGWLGELHPRW
+658 GQPAGWLGELHPRW
-673 VQKYELET
+673 VQQYELDS
-681 APVLFELDIDA
+681 APILFELDIDV
-692 LTPARL
+692 LTPARVPSFTPL
-698 PVYAPVSAFQAV
+698 SSFPVVT
-710 VRDLAV
+710 RDLAV
-716 LVDANTP
+716 VVDAAVP
-723 VQTLVDKLWANAPDV
+723 VQQLIDRLWEGAPDV
-738 LRSIN
+738 LRGVH

-754 EGSKSLAFRFTL
+754 EGAKSLAFRFSL
-766 QDTQTTLEDQKVEAV
+766 QDTQATLEDQRVDAV
-781 MAHLLGQ
+781 MAQLLER
-788 LTQAGATLRS
+788 LAAIGATLRT